1 MKTICRTDRLVVRPF
16 NLNDADFI
24 VRLLNEESFI
34 RCIGDKKVRSQEDA
48 VNYLAQG
55 PLASYEAYGFGLNMV
70 QLKGT
75 ATPIG
80 ICGILKR
87 PELDWPDL
95 GYAFLPE
102 YCGIGYA
109 YEAAAA
115 VLKQGIATHGLSKVL
130 AVTLPNNVSSNSLL
144 KKLGF
149 SLTATIELYGSVNN
163 LYEYWVLA
171 PYITS
176 SSTTG

>member
-1 MKTICRTDRLVVRPF
+1 MKTICTTDRLVVRPF

-48 VNYLAQG
+48 VNYLTQG

-80 ICGILKR
+80 MCGILKR

-109 YEAAAA
+109 YEAASA
-115 VLKQGIATHGLSKVL
+115 VLQAGMEQHGLTKVL
-130 AVTLPNNVSSNSLL
+130 AVTLPNNLSSNRLL
-144 KKLGF
+144 TKLGF
-149 SLTATIELYGSVNN
+149 SLKGSIEIYDCINN
-163 LYEYWVLA
+163 LYEY
-171 PYITS
+171 S
-176 SSTTG
+176 K